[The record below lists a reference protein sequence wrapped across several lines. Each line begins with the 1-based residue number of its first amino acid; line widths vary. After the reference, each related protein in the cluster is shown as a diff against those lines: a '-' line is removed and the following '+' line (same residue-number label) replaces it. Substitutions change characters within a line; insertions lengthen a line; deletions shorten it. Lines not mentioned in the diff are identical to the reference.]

1 MDLGSEHERF
11 LCEKV
16 FKKPVVLM
24 NYPKEIKSFYM
35 KLNPD
40 EKTVAAADILVPK
53 IGELVG
59 GSQREERFDVL
70 ESRCREMNLDPSAI
84 WWYMELRKF
93 GTIKHSGFG
102 LGFERLIL
110 FITGLENI
118 KDVIPF
124 PRAPGLAEF

>member
-40 EKTVAAADILVPK
+40 EKTVADPAA
-53 IGELVG
+53 
-59 GSQREERFDVL
+59 FD
-70 ESRCREMNLDPSAI
+70 
-84 WWYMELRKF
+84 
-93 GTIKHSGFG
+93 
-102 LGFERLIL
+102 
-110 FITGLENI
+110 
-118 KDVIPF
+118 
-124 PRAPGLAEF
+124 